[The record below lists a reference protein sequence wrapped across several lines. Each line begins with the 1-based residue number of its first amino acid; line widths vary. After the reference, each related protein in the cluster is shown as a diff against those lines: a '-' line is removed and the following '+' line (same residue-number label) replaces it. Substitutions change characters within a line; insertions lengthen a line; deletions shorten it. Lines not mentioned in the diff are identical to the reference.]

1 MEKLKAEIFD
11 IIKEQDLMKINYQRL
26 EQKKQEKLVELK
38 KKEENVKV

>member
-38 KKEENVKV
+38 KKEDNVKV